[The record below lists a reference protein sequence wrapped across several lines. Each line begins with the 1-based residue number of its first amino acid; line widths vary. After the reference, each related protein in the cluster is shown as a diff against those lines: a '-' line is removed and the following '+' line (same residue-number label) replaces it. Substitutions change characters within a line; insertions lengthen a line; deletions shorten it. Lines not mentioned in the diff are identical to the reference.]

1 MLVFGCYI
9 EHHQL
14 LATTRQGSVSLWP
27 VVPEDLK
34 IFLVEEKLGEL
45 AYTGEAKWNSQ
56 LNSAY
61 SLSSV
66 LVVEKVW
73 GQFSLVVSVN
83 TFKTSSRE
91 SLLVPIVLEMAAGPK
106 AGISV
111 YQGNN
116 FLQAL

>member
-27 VVPEDLK
+27 VIPEDLK
-34 IFLVEEKLGEL
+34 IFLVEEKLGGL